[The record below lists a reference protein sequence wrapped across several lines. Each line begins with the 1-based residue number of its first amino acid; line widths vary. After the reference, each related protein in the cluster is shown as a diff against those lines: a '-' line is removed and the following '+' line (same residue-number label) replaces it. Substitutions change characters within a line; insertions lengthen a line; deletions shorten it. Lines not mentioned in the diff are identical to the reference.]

1 MLDGLR
7 HDPRA
12 KARHLFWAHYTLEQI
27 AEVLDVPGAT
37 VRSWKHRDKWE
48 SIAPIGR
55 AEEVMSAELIRLVLK
70 ADKTGKDVRDIDLLG
85 RQLERFAR
93 IRRYEA
99 PGGHEGDLNDK
110 VANRNAGPKK
120 KPRKNQI
127 TVEQAEALREA
138 FIAECFPYQ
147 LAWYEAGG
155 ARTRFIL
162 KSRQIGA
169 TWYFAREALI
179 DALDTGRNQIFLSAS
194 RRQANIFRSYIV
206 EFVFRVTGVKL
217 TGEHLTIDRGDDA
230 EGKPLEMPTMFF
242 LGANYRTAQ
251 GEHGNFYYDECFW
264 SQDFERTDDVA
275 SGMASQKRYRETYFS
290 TPSTVQ
296 HQAHRK
302 WSGEKYNEGKAK
314 ADRVKVDVSDA
325 NADALRAGELG
336 ADGIWRQVVSIEDAA
351 AGGCDLFDLDQ
362 LRASKAPE
370 VFDNLYMCRF
380 IDDAQSAFPW
390 AMMRRCMVDSEDAWR
405 DFEPYALRPL
415 GDKPCVIGYD
425 PQQSL
430 TGDEGSLAV
439 LAMPEIGKGAKAKS
453 GKFRVLERK
462 RFRGRDYDEQAE
474 AILDVCTRY
483 NVVGIAIDKTGLG
496 DAVYKLVAK
505 KFANT
510 RGLVYSV
517 ELKTLLVLKTKN
529 VIRAGRLEFDAGMM
543 DIVEAFVS
551 IHAELTKSQRAVTF
565 TSSRAGNV
573 GHGDVAWAIMNGISF
588 EELDG
593 GAPGQ
598 GNIVEI
604 C

>member
-12 KARHLFWAHYTLEQI
+12 CARHLFWAHYTLEQI
-27 AEVLDVPGAT
+27 AEVLDVAPGT
-37 VRSWKHRDKWE
+37 VRSWKHRDRWE
-48 SIAPIGR
+48 AIAPVGR

-70 ADKTGKDVRDIDLLG
+70 GDAKTGKDVRDIDLLG

-99 PGGHEGDLNDK
+99 PGGHEGDLNPR
-110 VANRNAGPKK
+110 VEARNAGPKK

-127 TVEQAEALREA
+127 TVAQAEQLREA
-138 FIAECFPYQ
+138 FLARCFAYQ
-147 LAWYEAGG
+147 LEWWEAG
-155 ARTRFIL
+155 AERTRFIL

-169 TWYFAREALI
+169 TDYFAHEALI
-179 DALDTGRNQIFLSAS
+179 DALETGRNQIFLSAS
-194 RRQANIFRSYIV
+194 RRQANIFRRYIV
-206 EFVFRVTGVKL
+206 DFVFRTIGVKL
-217 TGEHLTIDRGDDA
+217 TGEHLTIDRGDGPD
-230 EGKPLEMPTMFF
+230 GLPLEMPTLFF

-264 SQDFERTDDVA
+264 SQDFEQTDDVA

-302 WSGEKYNEGKAK
+302 WSGEKFNEGKAK
-314 ADRVKVDVSDA
+314 ADRVRVDLDEV
-325 NADALRAGELG
+325 LLKAGHRG
-336 ADGIWRQVVSIEDAA
+336 GDGIWRQIVTIEDAA
-351 AGGCDLFDLDQ
+351 AKGCDLFDLDQ
-362 LRASKAPE
+362 LRTSKSPE

-390 AMMRRCMVDSEDAWR
+390 AMMRRCMVDSEDAWP
-405 DFEPYALRPL
+405 DFQPYALRPL
-415 GDKPCVIGYD
+415 GEKPVVIGYD

-439 LAMPEIGKGAKAKS
+439 LAMPEPKKGAIRAL
-453 GKFRVLERK
+453 GKFRVLEK
-462 RFRGRDYDEQAE
+462 QRFRGRDYEEQAE
-474 AILDVCTRY
+474 AILDICSRY

-496 DAVYKLVAK
+496 DAVWKIVAR

-529 VIRAGRLEFDAGMM
+529 VIRAGRLEFDAGML

-551 IHAELTKSQRAVTF
+551 IHAELTKSQRAVTY

-588 EELDG
+588 EDLDG

-604 C
+604 V